1 MANFFEFMLGLLKE
15 PAIMVGLIAFV
26 GLVAQKSDVST
37 VLKGTIKTVM
47 GFLILGFGA
56 GALVGALN
64 NFSVV
69 FTEAFGV
76 SGVIPNNEAIVALAQ
91 EAFGYEM
98 ALIMFF
104 AFVVNI
110 ILARVTP
117 LKYIFLTGHHTM
129 FMSMLVAV
137 ILSTSGMT
145 GAALIAVGSIL
156 VGSLMVIMPALGQK
170 YTEKVMGTDQLA
182 IGHFSTL
189 SYIVAGYVGS
199 KFGDTSKTTEDI
211 QMPKSLMFLR
221 DTPVAVATTM
231 SVFFMLASIFAGGD
245 FVTTVSGGQNWVVFT
260 VMQSLIFAGGVYIV
274 LQGVKMLIAEIVPA
288 FKGISDNLVPGAK
301 PALDCPMVF
310 PVAPNAVL
318 IGFLCSFSAGLVAM
332 GIQGLFGWTIIVAGV
347 VPHFFVGGASGVYGN
362 ATGGLRGAI
371 LGSFAQ
377 GLCISFLPMLLLPVL
392 GGLGLEATTFAD
404 FDFGVVGLILGWIVS

>member
-1 MANFFEFMLGLLKE
+1 MVNFFEFMLGLLKE
-15 PAIMVGLIAFV
+15 PALMVGLIAFI
-26 GLVAQKSDVST
+26 GLVAQKADLSS

-56 GALVGALN
+56 GALIGALN

-69 FTEAFGV
+69 FTKAFGV
-76 SGVIPNNEAIVALAQ
+76 SGVIPNNEAIVAIAQ

-110 ILARVTP
+110 VLARVTP

-137 ILSTSGMT
+137 ILSTADIT
-145 GAALIAVGSIL
+145 GIALVALGAGI
-156 VGSLMVIMPALGQK
+156 VGSLMVIMPAIGQK

-182 IGHFSTL
+182 IGHFSTF
-189 SYIVAGYVGS
+189 SYLIAGYVGS
-199 KFGDTSKTTEDI
+199 KFGDTSKSTEHI
-211 QMPKSLMFLR
+211 NVPKSLMFLR
-221 DTPVAVATTM
+221 DTPVAIAVTM
-231 SVFFMLASIFAGGD
+231 GVFFLLSSIFAGGE
-245 FVTTVSGGQNWVVFT
+245 FVEEVSDGQNWIVFT
-260 VMQSLIFAGGVYIV
+260 FLQSLTFAGGVYIV

-288 FKGISDNLVPGAK
+288 FKGISDKLVPGAK

-310 PVAPNAVL
+310 PMAPNAVL
-318 IGFLCSFSAGLVAM
+318 IGFISSFAAGLVAM
-332 GIQGLFGWTIIVAGV
+332 GIQGAFGWTIIVAGV

-362 ATGGLRGAI
+362 ATGGLRGAV
-371 LGSFAQ
+371 LGAFSQ

-404 FDFGVVGLILGWIVS
+404 FDFGIVGLLLGWMVL

>member
-1 MANFFEFMLGLLKE
+1 MQNFFEFMLGLLKE
-15 PAIMVGLIAFV
+15 PAIMVGLIAFI
-26 GLVAQKSDVST
+26 GLVAQKADIST
-37 VLKGTIKTVM
+37 ILKGTIKTVM

-76 SGVIPNNEAIVALAQ
+76 HGVIPNNEAIVALAQ

-110 ILARVTP
+110 LLARLTP

-137 ILSTSGMT
+137 ILSSAGIEGTVLVAI
-145 GAALIAVGSIL
+145 GAIL
-156 VGSLMVIMPALGQK
+156 VGTLMVVMPALGQK

-189 SYIVAGYVGS
+189 SYIVSGFIGS

-211 QMPKSLMFLR
+211 QVPKSLMFLR

-231 SVFFMLASIFAGGD
+231 AIFFMLASIIAGGE
-245 FVTTVSGGQNWVVFT
+245 FVETVSNGQNWVVFT
-260 VMQSLIFAGGVYIV
+260 FMQSLIFAGGVYIV

-288 FKGISDNLVPGAK
+288 FKGISDKLVPGAK

-318 IGFLCSFSAGLVAM
+318 IGFLCSFAAGLLAM
-332 GIQGLFGWTIIVAGV
+332 AVQGALGWTIIVAGV
-347 VPHFFVGGASGVYGN
+347 VPHFFVGGAAGVYGN

-371 LGSFAQ
+371 LGSFTQ

>member
-1 MANFFEFMLGLLKE
+1 MVNFFEFMLGLLKE
-15 PAIMVGLIAFV
+15 PALMVGLIAFI
-26 GLVAQKSDVST
+26 GLVAQKADASSI
-37 VLKGTIKTVM
+37 LKGTIKTVM

-64 NFSVV
+64 NFSTI

-76 SGVIPNNEAIVALAQ
+76 SGVIPNNEAIVAIAQ

-110 ILARVTP
+110 VLARVTP

-137 ILSTSGMT
+137 ILSTAGITGIKLVALGSG
-145 GAALIAVGSIL
+145 I
-156 VGSLMVIMPALGQK
+156 VGSLMVVMPAIGQK

-189 SYIVAGYVGS
+189 SYVVAGYIGS
-199 KFGDTSKTTEDI
+199 KFGDTSKSTEHI
-211 QMPKSLMFLR
+211 NVPKSLMFLR
-221 DTPVAVATTM
+221 DTPVAIAVTM
-231 SVFFMLASIFAGGD
+231 GVFFLLSSMVAGGD
-245 FVTTVSGGQNWVVFT
+245 FVEEVSDGQNWFVFT
-260 VMQSLIFAGGVYIV
+260 FIQSLTFAGGVYIV

-288 FKGISDNLVPGAK
+288 FKGISDKLVPGAK

-310 PVAPNAVL
+310 PMAPNAVL
-318 IGFLCSFSAGLVAM
+318 IGFICSFAAGLVAM
-332 GIQGLFGWTIIVAGV
+332 GIQGAFGWTIIVAGV

-371 LGSFAQ
+371 LGSFVQ

-404 FDFGVVGLILGWIVS
+404 FDFGVVGLILGWIVL

>member
-15 PAIMVGLIAFV
+15 PAIMVGLIAFI
-26 GLVAQKSDVST
+26 GLVAQKADIST
-37 VLKGTIKTVM
+37 ILKGTIKTVM

-64 NFSVV
+64 NFSTV
-69 FTEAFGV
+69 FIEAFGV

-91 EAFGYEM
+91 KAFGYEM

-110 ILARVTP
+110 LLARFTP
-117 LKYIFLTGHHTM
+117 LKFIFLTGHHTM

-137 ILSTSGMT
+137 ILSTAGVQGTVLVAIGS
-145 GAALIAVGSIL
+145 IIVGSM
-156 VGSLMVIMPALGQK
+156 MVIMPALVQK
-170 YTEKVMGTDQLA
+170 YTEKVMNTDQLA
-182 IGHFSTL
+182 MGHFSTF
-189 SYIVAGYVGS
+189 SYLIAGFIGS
-199 KFGDTSKTTEDI
+199 KFGDTSKSTEDLNL
-211 QMPKSLMFLR
+211 PKSLMFLR
-221 DTPVAVATTM
+221 DTPVAVAVTM
-231 SVFFMLASIFAGGD
+231 ALFFLVSSIFAGGE
-245 FVTTVSGGQNWVVFT
+245 FVETVSEGQNWVVFT
-260 VMQSLIFAGGVYIV
+260 LIQSLTFAGGVYIV

-288 FKGISDNLVPGAK
+288 FKGISDKLVPGAR

-318 IGFLCSFSAGLVAM
+318 IGFLSSFAAGLVAM
-332 GIQGLFGWTIIVAGV
+332 AIQGALDWTIIVAGV

-362 ATGGLRGAI
+362 AMGGLRGAI
-371 LGSFAQ
+371 LGSFTQ
-377 GLCISFLPMLLLPVL
+377 GLCISFLPMMLLPVL

>member
-1 MANFFEFMLGLLKE
+1 MVDFFEFMLGLLKE
-15 PAIMVGLIAFV
+15 PALMVGLIAFI
-26 GLVAQKSDVST
+26 GLVAQKADASSI
-37 VLKGTIKTVM
+37 LKGTIKTVM

-56 GALVGALN
+56 GALIGALN
-64 NFSVV
+64 NFSTV

-76 SGVIPNNEAIVALAQ
+76 SGVIPNNEAIVAIAQ

-104 AFVVNI
+104 SFVVNI
-110 ILARVTP
+110 VLARITP

-137 ILSTSGMT
+137 ILSTSGIT
-145 GAALIAVGSIL
+145 GVTLVALGAGI
-156 VGSLMVIMPALGQK
+156 VGSLMVIMPAIGQK

-189 SYIVAGYVGS
+189 SYVIAGYIGS
-199 KFGDTSKTTEDI
+199 KFGDTSKSTEHI
-211 QMPKSLMFLR
+211 NVPKSLMFLR
-221 DTPVAVATTM
+221 DTPVAIATTM
-231 SVFFMLASIFAGGD
+231 GVFFLISSIFAGSN
-245 FVTTVSGGQNWVVFT
+245 FVEEVSGGQNWVVFT
-260 VMQSLIFAGGVYIV
+260 FIQSLTFAGGVYIV

-288 FKGISDNLVPGAK
+288 FKGISDKLVPGAK

-318 IGFLCSFSAGLVAM
+318 IGFLCSFAAGLIAM
-332 GIQGLFGWTIIVAGV
+332 GIQGAFGWTIIVAGV

-392 GGLGLEATTFAD
+392 GGLGLEATTFSD
-404 FDFGVVGLILGWIVS
+404 FDFGVVGLILGWIVQ

>member
-15 PAIMVGLIAFV
+15 PAIMVGLIAFI

-37 VLKGTIKTVM
+37 ILKGTIKTVM

-56 GALVGALN
+56 GALIGALN
-64 NFSVV
+64 NFSTV

-76 SGVIPNNEAIVALAQ
+76 SGVIPNNEAVVALAQ

-104 AFVVNI
+104 SFIVNI
-110 ILARVTP
+110 VLARVTP

-137 ILSTSGMT
+137 ILSSAGIQGTMMV
-145 GAALIAVGSIL
+145 AIGSII

-189 SYIVAGYVGS
+189 SYVISGFIGS

-211 QMPKSLMFLR
+211 NVPKSLMFLR

-231 SVFFMLASIFAGGD
+231 CVFFMFSSIIAGGA
-245 FVTTVSGGQNWVVFT
+245 FVETISGGQNWIVFT
-260 VMQSLIFAGGVYIV
+260 FMQSLVFAGGVYIV

-288 FKGISDNLVPGAK
+288 FKGISDKLVPGAK

-318 IGFLCSFSAGLVAM
+318 IGFLSSFSAGLLVM
-332 GIQGLFGWTIIVAGV
+332 GLQGVMGWTIIVAGV
-347 VPHFFVGGASGVYGN
+347 VPHFFVGGAAGVYGN

-371 LGSFAQ
+371 LGSFTQ
-377 GLCISFLPMLLLPVL
+377 GVCISIIPMLLLPVL
-392 GGLGLEATTFAD
+392 GSIGLEATTFSD
-404 FDFGVVGLILGWIVS
+404 LDFGVVGLILGWIVS

>member
-1 MANFFEFMLGLLKE
+1 MVNFFEFMLGLLKE
-15 PAIMVGLIAFV
+15 PAIMVGLIAFI
-26 GLVAQKSDVST
+26 GLVAQRSDIST
-37 VLKGTIKTVM
+37 ILKGTIKTVM

-64 NFSVV
+64 HFSVV

-104 AFVVNI
+104 SFVVNI
-110 ILARVTP
+110 VLARITP
-117 LKYIFLTGHHTM
+117 LKFIFLTGHHTM

-137 ILSTSGMT
+137 ILSTADIEGT
-145 GAALIAVGSIL
+145 ALVAMGSVI
-156 VGSLMVIMPALGQK
+156 VGSLMVIMPAISQK

-182 IGHFSTL
+182 MGHFSTL
-189 SYIVAGYVGS
+189 SYLVAGFIGE
-199 KFGDTSKTTEDI
+199 KFGDKSKSTEDI
-211 QMPKSLMFLR
+211 NVPKSLMFLR

-231 SVFFMLASIFAGGD
+231 ALFFMMASIIAGGE
-245 FVTTVSGGQNWVVFT
+245 FVETVSDGQNWVVFT
-260 VMQSLIFAGGVYIV
+260 FIQSLTFAGGVYIV

-288 FKGISDNLVPGAK
+288 FKGISDKLVPGAR

-318 IGFLCSFSAGLVAM
+318 IGFLSSFTAGWLQWAFKACSIGQS
-332 GIQGLFGWTIIVAGV
+332 
-347 VPHFFVGGASGVYGN
+347 S
-362 ATGGLRGAI
+362 
-371 LGSFAQ
+371 
-377 GLCISFLPMLLLPVL
+377 
-392 GGLGLEATTFAD
+392 
-404 FDFGVVGLILGWIVS
+404 

>member
-15 PAIMVGLIAFV
+15 PAIMVGLIAFI
-26 GLVAQKSDVST
+26 GLVAQKADIST
-37 VLKGTIKTVM
+37 ILKGTIKTVM

-64 NFSVV
+64 NFSTV
-69 FTEAFGV
+69 FIEAFGV

-91 EAFGYEM
+91 KAFGYEM

-110 ILARVTP
+110 LLARFTP
-117 LKYIFLTGHHTM
+117 LKFIFLTGHHTM

-137 ILSTSGMT
+137 ILSTAGVQGTVLVAIGS
-145 GAALIAVGSIL
+145 IIVGSM
-156 VGSLMVIMPALGQK
+156 MVIMPALVQK
-170 YTEKVMGTDQLA
+170 YTEKVMNTDQLA
-182 IGHFSTL
+182 MGHFSTF
-189 SYIVAGYVGS
+189 SYLIAGFIGS
-199 KFGDTSKTTEDI
+199 KFGDTSKSTEDLNL
-211 QMPKSLMFLR
+211 PKSLMFLR
-221 DTPVAVATTM
+221 DTPVAVAVTM
-231 SVFFMLASIFAGGD
+231 ALFFLVSSIFAGGE
-245 FVTTVSGGQNWVVFT
+245 FVETVSEGQNWFVFT
-260 VMQSLIFAGGVYIV
+260 LIQSLTFAGGVYIV

-288 FKGISDNLVPGAK
+288 FKGISDKLVPGAR

-318 IGFLCSFSAGLVAM
+318 IGFLSSFAAGLVAM
-332 GIQGLFGWTIIVAGV
+332 AIQGALDWTIIVAGV

-362 ATGGLRGAI
+362 AMGGLRGAI
-371 LGSFAQ
+371 LGSFTQ
-377 GLCISFLPMLLLPVL
+377 GLCISFLPMMLLPVL

>member
-1 MANFFEFMLGLLKE
+1 MQNFFEFMLGLLKE
-15 PAIMVGLIAFV
+15 PAIMVGLIAFI
-26 GLVAQKSDVST
+26 GLVAQKADIST
-37 VLKGTIKTVM
+37 ILKGTIKTVM

-69 FTEAFGV
+69 FTEAFG
-76 SGVIPNNEAIVALAQ
+76 
-91 EAFGYEM
+91 YEM

-110 ILARVTP
+110 LLARLTP

-137 ILSTSGMT
+137 ILSSAGIEGTVLVAI
-145 GAALIAVGSIL
+145 GAIL
-156 VGSLMVIMPALGQK
+156 VGTLMVVMPALGQK

-189 SYIVAGYVGS
+189 SYIVSGFIGS

-211 QMPKSLMFLR
+211 QVPKSLMFLR

-231 SVFFMLASIFAGGD
+231 AIFFMLASIIAGGE
-245 FVTTVSGGQNWVVFT
+245 FVETVSSGQNWVVFT
-260 VMQSLIFAGGVYIV
+260 FMQSLIFAGGVYIV

-288 FKGISDNLVPGAK
+288 FKGISDKLVPGAK

-318 IGFLCSFSAGLVAM
+318 IGFLCSFGAGLLAM
-332 GIQGLFGWTIIVAGV
+332 AVQGALGWTIIVAGV
-347 VPHFFVGGASGVYGN
+347 VPHFFVGGAAGVYGN

-371 LGSFAQ
+371 LGSFTQ

>member
-37 VLKGTIKTVM
+37 ILKGTIKTVM

-145 GAALIAVGSIL
+145 GVALIAVGSIL

>member
-1 MANFFEFMLGLLKE
+1 MTNFFEFMLGLLKE

-37 VLKGTIKTVM
+37 ILKGTIKTVM

-145 GAALIAVGSIL
+145 GVALIAVGSIL

-231 SVFFMLASIFAGGD
+231 SVFFMLASIFAGGE
-245 FVTTVSGGQNWVVFT
+245 FVSTVSGGQNWVVFT

-318 IGFLCSFSAGLVAM
+318 IGFLCSFAAGLVAM